1 MANYWMHNGFLQ
13 VEGEKMSK
21 SLGNF
26 VTIRE
31 LLNDWP
37 GEVLRLNMLKTHY
50 RSPIDWTLKGLEE
63 SAKVLD
69 EWYALSAVIDVR
81 ASAKSKIHPPMLE
94 ALRDDLNTPK
104 AISELHQLRNRA
116 VHGEG
121 VEFLESLVDSLEF
134 LGLRT
139 VSSEEWTSR
148 KQVNRGVD
156 GKAVDD
162 LLLKRKEARA
172 RKDFKESDRIRDEL
186 AAIGVVLKD
195 GKDADGKPVTT
206 WEIAR

>member
-21 SLGNF
+21 STGNF
-26 VTIRE
+26 FTIRE
-31 LLNDWP
+31 LLDDWP

-50 RSPIDWTLKGLEE
+50 RSPIDWTVKGLEE

-69 EWYALSAVIDVR
+69 EWYALSAH
-81 ASAKSKIHPPMLE
+81 ATEPKSSDIHLPLLE
-94 ALRDDLNTPK
+94 ALGDDLNAPK
-104 AISELHQLRNRA
+104 AMSEVHLLRSKVVQGA
-116 VHGEG
+116 
-121 VEFLESLVDSLEF
+121 ESADTLVAALKF
-134 LGLRT
+134 LGFLT
-139 VSSEEWTSR
+139 VSAQQWTSR
-148 KQVNRGVD
+148 KQAGSGVD
-156 GKAVDD
+156 ARTVDE
-162 LLLKRKEARA
+162 LLSQRMQARA

-186 AAIGVVLKD
+186 AAMGVVLKD